1 MLAKLTVRHKASLD
15 SILGVLEHLSR
26 HLPRIKTFTELV
38 IGAKYIEKAVCGLYE
53 ELIHFFIEATT
64 FFSRNPVSAS
74 TEPQV
79 CKYSKATDLDS

>member
-1 MLAKLTVRHKASLD
+1 
-15 SILGVLEHLSR
+15 
-26 HLPRIKTFTELV
+26 LV

-79 CKYSKATDLDS
+79 CKYSKATDLGS